1 MVTLS
6 NQQLTVQV
14 SPEGAELCSIRGN
27 RSQTEYL
34 WQADPAYWKRHSP
47 VLFPIVGSVWENTYR
62 QNGQTYSL
70 SQHGFARDMTFSLI
84 SQTETE
90 VWFRLESNEETLKKY
105 PFPFVLEIGY
115 RLEQQSVRVMWRV
128 INPASQEMFFQIG
141 AHPAFYY
148 PDFCPDTAERGFF
161 SFDKKDGLSCILIA
175 EKGCV
180 ALDKH
185 PVSLQDGLLLLDIHT
200 FDRDALVLEDRQI
213 SQVTLL
219 DKQKQ
224 PHLSLEFTAP
234 VVGLWSPP
242 AKNAPFVCIEP
253 WYGRCDRAHYAGEYK
268 DKDWIQQLNG
278 GETFEADYTIT
289 LYKEC

>member
-1 MVTLS
+1 
-6 NQQLTVQV
+6 
-14 SPEGAELCSIRGN
+14 
-27 RSQTEYL
+27 
-34 WQADPAYWKRHSP
+34 
-47 VLFPIVGSVWENTYR
+47 
-62 QNGQTYSL
+62 
-70 SQHGFARDMTFSLI
+70 
-84 SQTETE
+84 
-90 VWFRLESNEETLKKY
+90 
-105 PFPFVLEIGY
+105 
-115 RLEQQSVRVMWRV
+115 MWRV

-185 PVSLQDGLLLLDIHT
+185 PVSLQDGLLPLDIHT

-224 PHLSLEFTAP
+224 PHLSLELQLRLSDF
-234 VVGLWSPP
+234 
-242 AKNAPFVCIEP
+242 
-253 WYGRCDRAHYAGEYK
+253 GRLLPRMRRLSA
-268 DKDWIQQLNG
+268 LNRVR
-278 GETFEADYTIT
+278 T
-289 LYKEC
+289 L

>member
-1 MVTLS
+1 M
-6 NQQLTVQV
+6 
-14 SPEGAELCSIRGN
+14 
-27 RSQTEYL
+27 
-34 WQADPAYWKRHSP
+34 
-47 VLFPIVGSVWENTYR
+47 
-62 QNGQTYSL
+62 
-70 SQHGFARDMTFSLI
+70 
-84 SQTETE
+84 
-90 VWFRLESNEETLKKY
+90 
-105 PFPFVLEIGY
+105 
-115 RLEQQSVRVMWRV
+115 
-128 INPASQEMFFQIG
+128 
-141 AHPAFYY
+141 
-148 PDFCPDTAERGFF
+148 
-161 SFDKKDGLSCILIA
+161 
-175 EKGCV
+175 

-224 PHLSLEFTAP
+224 PYLSLEFTAP

-253 WYGRCDRAHYAGEYK
+253 WYGRCDRAHYTGEYK
-268 DKDWIQQLNG
+268 DKDWIQQLNE

>member
-1 MVTLS
+1 
-6 NQQLTVQV
+6 
-14 SPEGAELCSIRGN
+14 
-27 RSQTEYL
+27 
-34 WQADPAYWKRHSP
+34 
-47 VLFPIVGSVWENTYR
+47 
-62 QNGQTYSL
+62 
-70 SQHGFARDMTFSLI
+70 MTFSLI
-84 SQTETE
+84 SQTQTE
-90 VWFRLESNEETLKKY
+90 VRFLLESNEETFKNN
-105 PFPFVLEIGY
+105 PFPFVQAIRY
-115 RLEQQSVRVMWRV
+115 RQEQQSVRVMWRV

-148 PDFCPDTAERGFF
+148 PDFCPNTAERGFF

-185 PVSLQDGLLLLDIHT
+185 PVSLQDGLLPLDIHT

-213 SQVTLL
+213 SLVTLL

-253 WYGRCDRAHYAGEYK
+253 WYGRCDRAHYTGEYK